1 MDTIQFGQQVADLR
15 RRKGFSQDGLAYLCK
30 IDVRTVQRIETGRV
44 EPRPSTLRLI
54 AGILGPV
61 PVRESQDGCGNN
73 IHGFREKLLR
83 WAAAFR
89 GRKGETLMKKQSML
103 QQLARSRKD
112 RKIAGICGGLGEH
125 TGVPAWLW
133 RLIFIAGVFVHGLGV
148 LVYLFVW
155 IFMPQAKEAAGKG
168 RSKAANWLQRL
179 TRSATDRK
187 LGGVCG
193 GLGAATAVPSWIWRM
208 GFAAATFFYGAGLI
222 LYVFLW
228 ISIPKTELESARA
241 GQPAGGRR

>member
-1 MDTIQFGQQVADLR
+1 MDTIPFGQKIADLR
-15 RRKGFSQDGLAYLCK
+15 RQKGFSQDGLAYLCK

-44 EPRPSTLRLI
+44 EPRPSTLKMI
-54 AGILGPV
+54 FEILGPM
-61 PVRESQDGCGNN
+61 PVSEPQDDGRNN
-73 IHGFREKLLR
+73 VHGFRETLLR

-125 TGVPAWLW
+125 TGLPAWFW
-133 RLIFIAGVFVHGLGV
+133 RLIFIAGVFVHGLGA

-155 IFMPQAKEAAGKG
+155 IFMPQTKEAIGKG
-168 RSKAANWLQRL
+168 RSKTANWLQRL
-179 TRSATDRK
+179 TRSATDK
-187 LGGVCG
+187 KIGGVCG
-193 GLGAATAVPSWIWRM
+193 GLGAATAVPSWLWRM
-208 GFAAATFFYGAGLI
+208 GFVAAMFFYAAGLI
-222 LYVFLW
+222 LYALLW
-228 ISIPKTELESARA
+228 ISIPKTEMEPARA